1 MNKEQENNSGVT
13 GQASNLMDPCL
24 RATRAWVAE
33 VERLQQST
41 FENMSRAVDEGYK
54 LAREGLGNLATFQT
68 SFRKQWQ
75 AQMDRAHEVLSSL
88 IP

>member
-1 MNKEQENNSGVT
+1 MNNEQENNGGVT
-13 GQASNLMDPCL
+13 GQSRNIMDPCL

-33 VERLQQST
+33 VEKLQQT
-41 FENMSRAVDEGYK
+41 TLENMSRAVDEGYK

-68 SFRKQWQ
+68 NFRKQWQ
-75 AQMDRAHEVLSSL
+75 AQMDRAREVLSSL